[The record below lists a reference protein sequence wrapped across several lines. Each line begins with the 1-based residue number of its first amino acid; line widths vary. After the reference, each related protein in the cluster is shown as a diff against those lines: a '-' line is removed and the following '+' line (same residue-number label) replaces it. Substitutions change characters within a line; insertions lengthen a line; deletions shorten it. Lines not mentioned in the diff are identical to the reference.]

1 MQHRQVIDLKSQ
13 VKYICIKWAK
23 INSGLVRR
31 SKVFEDSYLQIS
43 ALDKNEIKTA
53 RQRLWIDFEG
63 EDSQDYGGVAREVSL
78 FM

>member
-1 MQHRQVIDLKSQ
+1 M
-13 VKYICIKWAK
+13 
-23 INSGLVRR
+23 RR